1 MKLIDQIVETLNDK
15 LLSGQLDESVFH
27 AGAIYGLSYLSTATD
42 GDIQRPYIWRQ
53 DRSMGIEVND
63 IYPFSIY
70 HRCNSMNF
78 STAINSYGD
87 GNGMVQITADM
98 IAVVYADRYKI
109 GYTQEDLIM
118 KIAAGLSQTLTSADL
133 GTSGLQKVKAS
144 VVRANNNSMQVFS
157 GEYGNE
163 ANCPFQLSSVYFG
176 IQYQLE
182 IVAHSDCLGCAN
194 C

>member
-15 LLSGQLDESVFH
+15 LLSGPLDESVFH

-87 GNGMVQITADM
+87 GNGMVQIAADM

-182 IVAHSDCLGCAN
+182 IIAHSDCLGCAN

>member
-15 LLSGQLDESVFH
+15 LLSGPLDESVFH

-87 GNGMVQITADM
+87 GNGMVQIAADM